1 MGAVEVA
8 GDQEE
13 VHRTRAGQDLRK
25 KLMRHSGPSPWR
37 TGRANLERTFT
48 LRMQEASLWRIGMRM
63 EEMGMLL
70 ETTQNIQ
77 IICKIIQVIQKI
89 TLVIQKTTW
98 VTLWRTLGKV

>member
-1 MGAVEVA
+1 MVVEAA
-8 GDQEE
+8 GDLEE

-48 LRMQEASLWRIGMRM
+48 VRIQKASLWRIGMRM

-70 ETTQNIQ
+70 KITQNIQ
-77 IICKIIQVIQKI
+77 IIPKIIQKI
-89 TLVIQKTTW
+89 TLVIQKTIW
-98 VTLWRTLGKV
+98 QTLWRTSGKV

>member
-1 MGAVEVA
+1 MEVEVA

-13 VHRTRAGQDLRK
+13 VHRTRAGQGLRR

-48 LRMQEASLWRIGMRM
+48 LRIQKASLWRIGMRM

-70 ETTQNIQ
+70 KTTQNIQ
-77 IICKIIQVIQKI
+77 IIRKITQVIQKI
-89 TLVIQKTTW
+89 TLVIQKTIW
-98 VTLWRTLGKV
+98 QTLWRTLGKV

>member
-13 VHRTRAGQDLRK
+13 VHRTRAGQDLRR
-25 KLMRHSGPSPWR
+25 KLMRHSGLSPWR

-48 LRMQEASLWRIGMRM
+48 LRIQKASLWRIGMRM

-70 ETTQNIQ
+70 KTTQNIQ
-77 IICKIIQVIQKI
+77 IIPKIIQKI
-89 TLVIQKTTW
+89 TLVIQKTIW
-98 VTLWRTLGKV
+98 QTLWRTSGKV

>member
-1 MGAVEVA
+1 MEVEVA